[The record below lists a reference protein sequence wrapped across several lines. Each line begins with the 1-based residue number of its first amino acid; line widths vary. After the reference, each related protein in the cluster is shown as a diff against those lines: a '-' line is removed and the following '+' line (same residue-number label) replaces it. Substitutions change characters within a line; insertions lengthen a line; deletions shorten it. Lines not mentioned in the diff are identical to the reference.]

1 MAVGHLLSALP
12 PLRGDSVFCPKLH
25 RKRDVPKSPIIATG
39 STGAIRGHDGFI
51 VQTLSVQARIALG
64 RGEGNM
70 KLPHRRQFLHLA
82 AGAAALPVA
91 SRFALAQAYP
101 ARPVRI
107 LVGFAAGGNF
117 DIVARLIGQWLS
129 DQLHQPVIVENRPGA
144 SSNLATEAVIRA
156 PADGYTLLLGGAV
169 NAVNA
174 TLYEKLSFNF
184 ISDVAPVAGVS
195 RFPNVMTVGA
205 SFPAKTVPE
214 FIAYA
219 KANPGKISQ
228 GSSGNGTTQ
237 HLAGALF
244 KMMTGVNFVHVP
256 YRGASQALT
265 DLLSGQVQVLFE
277 PLPPSMQHIKSGTLR
292 ALAVT
297 TATRSEALPD
307 VPTVSEFVPG
317 YEASGWSGVC
327 APKNTPTDI
336 INRLNKEINAGLAD
350 PRTKARLADLG
361 ATTLAGSSADFG
373 KLIADETEKW
383 GKAIRAANIKAD

>member
-39 STGAIRGHDGFI
+39 STGAIGGHYGFTVHI
-51 VQTLSVQARIALG
+51 LSVQAQIARG

-70 KLPHRRQFLHLA
+70 KLAHRRQFLHLA

-350 PRTKARLADLG
+350 PKTKARLADLG

-383 GKAIRAANIKAD
+383 GKAIRTANIKAD